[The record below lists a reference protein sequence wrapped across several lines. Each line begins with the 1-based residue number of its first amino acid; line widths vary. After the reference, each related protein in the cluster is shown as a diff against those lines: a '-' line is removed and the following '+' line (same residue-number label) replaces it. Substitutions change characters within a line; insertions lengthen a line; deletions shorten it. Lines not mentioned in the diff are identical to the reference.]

1 MVIREPLPGS
11 AVLIPMR
18 TAGAL
23 LLALLLPGAAPGT
36 ESALEPPVRLEA
48 DGKPIDVLGGHAAPS
63 VADLDGDGVRDLLVG
78 QFVGEGKNPF
88 EATMRSY
95 RNAGT
100 DGEPRLAASGH
111 LESGGAR
118 AWVPSG

>member
-1 MVIREPLPGS
+1 MV
-11 AVLIPMR
+11 PMR
-18 TAGAL
+18 MAGVL
-23 LLALLLPGAAPGT
+23 LLCLVLPGAASGP
-36 ESALEPPVRLEA
+36 ESELEPPVRLEA

-78 QFVGEGKNPF
+78 QFVGEGDNPF
-88 EATMRSY
+88 QAPMRIY